1 MKSLMFISQFLRDIK
16 SQKMRTFLT
25 IFGIIWGTIS
35 VVLLLGFGV
44 GLGKQ
49 MKKSFHGMGVGLI
62 ILWPGRTSL
71 PFKGFN
77 KGRRMSF
84 REDDAF
90 LLKREISQI
99 KHISP
104 EYARGGVQLKSEKNT
119 YSVYLRGVYPVY
131 GKIRNTIPEMG
142 GRFLDSIDIDHKK
155 RSIFLGST
163 VKQELFGDEP
173 AVGRLITLNSVPF
186 QVVGVLIGKTQN
198 SSYGSRD
205 EFAAFIPATT
215 FAALFGHKYINNMV
229 IQGKDPRQNEKLQ
242 KSILEVLAKK
252 YRFHPDDKEAIGVW
266 DMSEGEKLFTAFQ
279 LGFNIFLG
287 IVGAFTLIVGGIG
300 VSNIMNVVVEERT
313 REIGLKMAVGAK
325 KRFVLSQFLF
335 ETLLIT
341 LIGGAIGLAIS
352 YGIINLF
359 PNTGIEEE
367 IGRPTF
373 SWEVAA
379 VTVTLLGLIG
389 FFSGFNPARRASNL
403 DPVEALRS

>member
-1 MKSLMFISQFLRDIK
+1 
-16 SQKMRTFLT
+16 
-25 IFGIIWGTIS
+25 
-35 VVLLLGFGV
+35 LLGFGV
-44 GLGKQ
+44 GLGRQ
-49 MKKSFHGMGVGLI
+49 MKKSFHGMGEGLI
-62 ILWPGRTSL
+62 ILWPGRTSI
-71 PFKGFN
+71 PFEGLN
-77 KGRRMSF
+77 KGRSMSF

-99 KHISP
+99 KRISP
-104 EYARGGVQLKSEKNT
+104 EYARGSVQLKSEKNT

-131 GKIRNTIPEMG
+131 GEMRNAIPEMG
-142 GRFLDSIDIDHKK
+142 GRFLNPIDIEHKK

-163 VKQELFGDEP
+163 VKEELFGDEP
-173 AVGRLITLNSVPF
+173 AVGRLVMLNSVPF

-205 EFAAFIPATT
+205 ETAAFIPATT
-215 FAALFGHKYINNMV
+215 FAALFGHKYVNNMV
-229 IQGKDPRQNEKLQ
+229 IQGKDPRQNEILQ
-242 KSILEVLAKK
+242 KNVLGVLAKK
-252 YRFHPDDKEAIGVW
+252 YRFHPDDEEAIGVW

-313 REIGLKMAVGAK
+313 REVGLKMAIGAK

-352 YGIINLF
+352 YGIINIF
-359 PNTGIEEE
+359 PTTGIEEE
-367 IGRPTF
+367 IGKPTF
-373 SWEVAA
+373 SLEVAV
-379 VTVTLLGLIG
+379 VTVTLLGFIG
-389 FFSGFNPARRASNL
+389 FISGFAPARRASNL